1 MIVLLPNGP
10 SVHSQVALLLTPNS
24 HKKVA
29 RDSKHTTTFT
39 LFTCDGKTT
48 QKVSRSMHFP
58 VERDGGEEGRGGGG
72 GGGRGDCNK

>member
-10 SVHSQVALLLTPNS
+10 SVHSQMALFLSPNS

-29 RDSKHTTTFT
+29 RDSKYTTTFT

-58 VERDGGEEGRGGGG
+58 VQRSGGGG
-72 GGGRGDCNK
+72 GGGGGGDCNK